1 MENGNNGSSAN
12 SILRNCMTKVS
23 SLFRSKST
31 VAKSNRI
38 PKTGEIVVPKSESK
52 VGVDI
57 DDDTVILRHQNTPHN
72 QDSTNDIDKSLVA
85 ESEDVVTPLPSSVGS
100 SKPFAFGNGIRP
112 EIVEIIRHMDSK
124 SLRLNNLTME
134 DRSELLKRHGKE
146 DRNKIGFRNST
157 SCPSF
162 TSSGLYQRRMRE
174 NEHRLRLNI
183 RKLEV
188 LYFVIEFF
196 YVTY

>member
-1 MENGNNGSSAN
+1 MENGN
-12 SILRNCMTKVS
+12 SILRSCMTKVS

-31 VAKSNRI
+31 VAKCNGI
-38 PKTGEIVVPKSESK
+38 PKTTTGEILLSKSGID
-52 VGVDI
+52 V

-72 QDSTNDIDKSLVA
+72 QDNTNDIDKSLVA
-85 ESEDVVTPLPSSVGS
+85 ESEDVVTPLPSVCSG
-100 SKPFAFGNGIRP
+100 KPFAFGNGIRP
-112 EIVEIIRHMDSK
+112 EVVEIIRHMDSK

-134 DRSELLKRHGKE
+134 DRSELMKRHGKE
-146 DRNKIGFRNST
+146 DRDKIGFRNST

-162 TSSGLYQRRMRE
+162 QSSGLYERRMRE

-188 LYFVIEFF
+188 
-196 YVTY
+196 